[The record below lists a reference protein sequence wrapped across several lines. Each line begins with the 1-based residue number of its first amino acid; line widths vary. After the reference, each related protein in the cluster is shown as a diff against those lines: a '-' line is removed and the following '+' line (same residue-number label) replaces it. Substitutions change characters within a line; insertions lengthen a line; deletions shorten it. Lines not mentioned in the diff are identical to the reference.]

1 MSSVL
6 TRNNVQVMGNGPKT
20 LIFAHG
26 FGCDQEMW
34 RFVAPQF
41 GDEYR
46 VVLFDYVGSGRSNWN
61 AYNPDRYATLG
72 GYVRDLLE
80 LSQALEL
87 QNAIFV
93 GHSVSAMI
101 GALAAIEAPELFE
114 RLIMVAPSPCYIN
127 HPPDYVG
134 GFERADIEGLFEM
147 MDKNY
152 VGWAQFL
159 APVVINDSSQPGV
172 VRELEQSFC
181 STDPDIARRFAH
193 ATFWSDNRADLP
205 KVPVPSLV
213 LQCTDDALAPLE
225 VGRYLENH
233 LPQSTLHVL
242 KATGHCPHLTQ
253 PAETANAM
261 RDYLNAK

>member
-6 TRNNVQVMGNGPKT
+6 TRNNVQISGTGSKT

-34 RFVAPQF
+34 RFIAPQF
-41 GDEYR
+41 ADEYR
-46 VVLFDYVGSGRSNWN
+46 IVLFDYVGSGRSDWN
-61 AYNPDRYATLG
+61 AYHPDRYTTLQ
-72 GYVRDLLE
+72 GYTRDVLE
-80 LSQALEL
+80 ICEALAL
-87 QNAIFV
+87 KNAIFV

-101 GALAAIEAPELFE
+101 GALAAIEAPQRFE

-127 HPPDYVG
+127 HPPDYIG

-159 APVVINDSSQPGV
+159 APVVINDAAKPGV

-205 KVPVPSLV
+205 HVPVPSLL

-225 VGRYLENH
+225 VGRYLEQN

-242 KATGHCPHLTQ
+242 SATGHCPHLTQ
-253 PAETANAM
+253 PEETVRAIRN
-261 RDYLNAK
+261 YLG